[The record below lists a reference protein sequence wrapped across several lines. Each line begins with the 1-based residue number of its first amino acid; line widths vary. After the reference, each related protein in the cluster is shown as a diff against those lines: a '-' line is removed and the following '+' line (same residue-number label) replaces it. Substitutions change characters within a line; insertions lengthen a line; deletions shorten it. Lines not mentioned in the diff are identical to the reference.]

1 MAACRSS
8 LPPPPR
14 SRAWWA
20 GLLLLAGGC
29 SPRVDAVPASAQ
41 GQIPR
46 GAPNAAWQGRGRLE
60 VVMPTGSRIS
70 CTAIVRGLSDEGITL
85 ADLTAAAGT
94 YSVIQSI
101 PALDDALPHIGRLFA
116 QAFAAPPSEVRSWS
130 DDRLIAQA
138 GEDQRWY
145 GGDPLLLR
153 CVTGHHFDIYL
164 EDYRQLGGELL
175 AWEVRGEGPLGLT
188 MRIRLQEASS
198 AHGHAAGDHAERIYL
213 QPPGARVLLLVLRRA
228 VDRCQRLV
236 FEQRY
241 LHD

>member
-1 MAACRSS
+1 MAARRSSS
-8 LPPPPR
+8 LPR
-14 SRAWWA
+14 TQAWWA
-20 GLLLLAGGC
+20 ALLLLAGGC
-29 SPRVDAVPASAQ
+29 SPRVDAVPESAHA
-41 GQIPR
+41 QIPR

-70 CTAIVRGLSDEGITL
+70 CTAIVRGMGDGSARAVFLSDEGIIL
-85 ADLTAAAGT
+85 ADLTAAEGT
-94 YSVIQSI
+94 YAVIQSI

-130 DDRLIAQA
+130 DDRLIAQS

-188 MRIRLQEASS
+188 LRIRLQEASS
-198 AHGHAAGDHAERIYL
+198 ARSRNAGAAAPAPSPAPA
-213 QPPGARVLLLVLRRA
+213 PPAATRGAP
-228 VDRCQRLV
+228 
-236 FEQRY
+236 
-241 LHD
+241 

>member
-1 MAACRSS
+1 MAARRS
-8 LPPPPR
+8 PPSAPPGA
-14 SRAWWA
+14 RAWWA

-29 SPRVDAVPASAQ
+29 SPRVDAVPESAR

-46 GAPNAAWQGRGRLE
+46 GAPNAAWQGKGRLE

-70 CTAIVRGLSDEGITL
+70 CTAIVRGMGDGSARAVFLSDEGVTL
-85 ADLTAAAGT
+85 ADLTAMAGT
-94 YSVIQSI
+94 YTVIQSI
-101 PALDDALPHIGRLFA
+101 PALDDALPHLGRLFA
-116 QAFAAPPSEVRSWS
+116 QAFTAAPTEVRSWS
-130 DDRLIAQA
+130 DDRLIAQS

-188 MRIRLQEASS
+188 LRIRLQEASS
-198 AHGHAAGDHAERIYL
+198 TRSRAAGAPAPVPVPATR
-213 QPPGARVLLLVLRRA
+213 GAP
-228 VDRCQRLV
+228 
-236 FEQRY
+236 
-241 LHD
+241 